1 MPGLG
6 SSRAF
11 LRVHWAPA
19 LLRSFSLSITPSD
32 QCLLG
37 HGGNCLQATPSLSI
51 SLVHT
56 LVPQSTWEGARLLA
70 FWGLFFPH
78 RRLASHTASTRLLA
92 LPWNCLP
99 GAPAWLGTVRETGR
113 ALRAMLLL
121 PLQAVVSSDQ
131 ELQWM
136 DGKLLLSFS
145 LDSAPS
151 SRRVGMGRRGLPRL
165 PGVTGG
171 VGHGLGNVVG
181 EWLLCRRGLKP
192 ATANACGH
200 KRQEL
205 LGGSTPLPTEQ
216 L

>member
-1 MPGLG
+1 M
-6 SSRAF
+6 
-11 LRVHWAPA
+11 
-19 LLRSFSLSITPSD
+19 LLKG
-32 QCLLG
+32 CG
-37 HGGNCLQATPSLSI
+37 AKI
-51 SLVHT
+51 SLMEEQKLRKGEKCH
-56 LVPQSTWEGARLLA
+56 LEHGSPEKDS
-70 FWGLFFPH
+70 FPWQ
-78 RRLASHTASTRLLA
+78 ASKALGYSPELSELNIVKYGPIYLGQASCFLGPLSPPPRSMNSPTASTRLLA

-113 ALRAMLLL
+113 VLRAMLLP

-151 SRRVGMGRRGLPRL
+151 SRRVGMGCRGLRL

-192 ATANACGH
+192 ATANACG
-200 KRQEL
+200 
-205 LGGSTPLPTEQ
+205 
-216 L
+216 